1 MSVVGSIWVRER
13 PWCLLPIGVSH
24 LKSAVWV
31 KIYREGAQV
40 GKSNTFCIGSYCTA
54 GSFCLLVISHCSNK
68 KKDVSLRVYLFAKEG
83 QVSSRPE
90 IWPWTVL
97 SLSAACQPVLPK
109 LSCRNACLCIAW
121 PLCTVLPSLFSV
133 LRIHACSFTW
143 QVLDYNQ
150 HWALAVVPVLLYLG
164 LLGHGGAVPHG
175 RGERKVW
182 SCCCWHLL
190 SQLACAPWLVLNTHL
205 LAELFVWACL
215 N

>member
-1 MSVVGSIWVRER
+1 M
-13 PWCLLPIGVSH
+13 
-24 LKSAVWV
+24 
-31 KIYREGAQV
+31 

-143 QVLDYNQ
+143 QVLDCNQ
-150 HWALAVVPVLLYLG
+150 HWALAVVPYQSSFTLAYWGMVG
-164 LLGHGGAVPHG
+164 LCLMGEERGRYGPAAVGIFCHSWPVPHG
-175 RGERKVW
+175 
-182 SCCCWHLL
+182 L
-190 SQLACAPWLVLNTHL
+190 
-205 LAELFVWACL
+205 CL
-215 N
+215 TPTC